1 MGILRQDRTEQ
12 ELTLAAHTLV
22 GRGRVCSIV
31 IPRRIVSS
39 EHASLSWLASTDGP
53 GWVLRDLASRNGT
66 WLDGERLDPGTPAP
80 LTAGSVVA
88 FGDPEDRWTLIDD
101 APPIAMARHIPDGT
115 VQLAEGGALLLPS
128 SGDPEITVFLSGH
141 GEWILEDG
149 SGARTV
155 QDQEILTAT
164 AGSWRLFL
172 PQVVEGTVNSS
183 AQRPELATLTLQL
196 QVSRDE
202 EHVQTTLHLGTQ
214 QFTLEPRSY
223 HYLLVHLARL
233 RRDDVAE
240 SEAEQGWIDAELLA
254 RQLAVSRRTLN
265 VHICRLRQQIG
276 QSGIDGA
283 AGIIE
288 RRSGA
293 RQIRLGVGSF
303 SVERL

>member
-1 MGILRQDRTEQ
+1 MGILKQLTSEQ
-12 ELTLAAHTLV
+12 KQTLAAHTLV

-39 EHASLSWLASTDGP
+39 EHASLTWLASTGGP

-66 WLDGERLDPGTPAP
+66 WLNDQRLDPGAPAT
-80 LTAGSVVA
+80 LTTGSVVA
-88 FGDPEDRWTLIDD
+88 FGDPEDRWSLIDD
-101 APPIAMARHIPDGT
+101 APPIAMARRIPDGA
-115 VQLAEGGALLLPS
+115 VHLAEGGALLLPS
-128 SGDPEITVFLSGH
+128 SGDPEITVFHSGY
-141 GEWILEDG
+141 GDWILEDD

-164 AGSWRLFL
+164 AGSWQLFL

-183 AQRPELATLTLQL
+183 ALRPELMTLTLQL

-202 EHVQTTLHLGTQ
+202 EHVKTTLHLGTQ
-214 QFTLEPRSY
+214 HFELEPRSY
-223 HYLLVHLARL
+223 HYLLVLLARI
-233 RRDDVAE
+233 RRDDADA
-240 SEAEQGWIDAELLA
+240 SEEEQGWIDAELLA
-254 RQLAVSRRTLN
+254 RQLAVTRRTLN

-276 QSGIDGA
+276 QTGIDGA

-293 RQIRLGVGSF
+293 RQIRLGVAVF
-303 SVERL
+303 TVESL